1 MYSGF
6 ITSKRTLAAVGVH
19 QRFDTVAYRMVQP
32 YLADQTFPHL
42 AQIIHFEGVNG
53 PDGLKVK
60 SPGQDEPSHLYDP
73 TVGTGPIPEL
83 IDRHYH
89 QLVATIK
96 EGDMVRGGFEAAW
109 LAHFVCDGLTPAH
122 HFPLDKH
129 IAYHGSEKTKR
140 GGYRVRVLGES
151 PMNTIRRGWA
161 MLGGKGLLTTHL
173 NFEMGVATAL
183 IGQRIKV
190 ALDAAKL
197 ATAQQLGPVAFF
209 KLEAA
214 EIAELNMYERFY
226 HKGWSPE
233 VARLVK
239 TRLAPQTVQA
249 IGIIWLLAYLEAGRE
264 LALDACQPAP
274 AVEAEL

>member
-6 ITSKRTLAAVGVH
+6 ITSKRTLSAVGVH
-19 QRFDTVAYRMVQP
+19 QRFDTVAYRMIKP
-32 YLADQTFPHL
+32 YLAANDFPHV
-42 AQIIHFEGVNG
+42 AQIIHFEGING

-60 SPGQDEPSHLYDP
+60 SPQQDGPSHLYDP
-73 TVGTGPIPEL
+73 ETGAGAIPEL
-83 IDRHYH
+83 IDRHYG
-89 QLVATIK
+89 QLVAELK
-96 EGDMVRGGFEAAW
+96 RGDMVRAAFESAW

-129 IAYHGSEKTKR
+129 IARHGATKGPR
-140 GGYRVRVLGES
+140 GRYRLRLLGES
-151 PMNTIRRGWA
+151 PMDTVRRGWA
-161 MLGGKGLLTTHL
+161 MIGGKGLLTTHF

-190 ALDAAKL
+190 RLDSAKL
-197 ATAQQLGPVAFF
+197 AHAQQVGPIEFF

-214 EIAELNMYERFY
+214 DISELRMYELFY

-239 TRLAPQTVQA
+239 TKLAPQTVQA
-249 IGIIWLLAYLEAGRE
+249 IGIIWLLAYLEADRQ
-264 LALDACQPAP
+264 LALDTTAQTPT
-274 AVEAEL
+274 VEAEL